1 LTIRKHEPNV
11 PTDRG
16 FFSSPERNGSYLN
29 HFLAKTTSKTSKEI
43 AMFGRREPPLTEIMR
58 SIFSAAANT
67 RRIIADWVSDEKE
80 LSDEPVVG
88 RHVLGQL

>member
-11 PTDRG
+11 LTDRG

-29 HFLAKTTSKTSKEI
+29 HFLAKTTKEI

-58 SIFSAAANT
+58 RIFSAAANT
-67 RRIIADWVSDEKE
+67 RKIIADWVRDEKE

-88 RHVLGQL
+88 RHVLGGL